1 MTEEVN
7 EVHKLYDEM
16 AQTVVNGELEHALEL
31 AKSAVDQDL
40 NLVEVIENGF
50 SKGIEKVGVLWEEGE
65 YFLPELMRGAEVM
78 KTAMDVLMPHI
89 AKDQKSQ
96 TRLGR
101 IIIGTVAGDIP
112 DIGKTIIATMLMAN
126 GFEVEDLGADVPLES
141 FVKKTKEENV
151 DIICLSALLTTTM
164 AGQKTIIEMLRDEG
178 VRESVKVVVG
188 GAPVNEDWAKEI
200 GADGY
205 GENAIAAVSIVKEL
219 LNR

>member
-1 MTEEVN
+1 M
-7 EVHKLYDEM
+7 
-16 AQTVVNGELEHALEL
+16 
-31 AKSAVDQDL
+31 
-40 NLVEVIENGF
+40 EVIENGF
-50 SKGIEKVGVLWEEGE
+50 TKGIEKVGVLWEEGE

-78 KTAMDVLMPHI
+78 KAAMDELMPHM
-89 AKDQKSQ
+89 AKDQMSQ
-96 TRLGR
+96 TRLGK
-101 IIIGTVAGDIP
+101 IVIGTVAGDIH

-126 GFEVEDLGADVPLES
+126 GFEVEDLGADVPHKS
-141 FVKKTKEENV
+141 FIQKTKEENV